1 MRLQMKRFLF
11 LTVSI
16 FCFVWFLG
24 SGALEAVSVQ
34 STWIPGAT
42 TPPVINGIVTAGEWE
57 GSGCAPILVG
67 SSPVG
72 YILVRND
79 ISTLYV
85 LLDVTNDIT
94 NDPVPMQDSFRLTV
108 DVKGDKNIEPNVD
121 VQYTML
127 PFSSTL
133 GIQYYLG
140 PGSYTPIQ
148 ALAPGSTSALG
159 VGFGGSPIITTPNHR
174 MWEMAI
180 SLSEIGISPEMWTSG
195 PTPIVRVG
203 VRVISTNPSAS
214 FNIAVPGNFE
224 TDFTDLMIIFLGNP
238 SLPVDPTAPV
248 LKGVGHIPRSN
259 MTDGYADTWSEPSP
273 ILRVKDA
280 PFGGIIDVKGDFAAL
295 KVHGATHYKIE
306 YSKDSGPYQTLIQT
320 WSNYTWDSTAETYIH
335 HSIVPDGDGKY
346 ACLPDPLNDWYWN
359 DLIMRWNTTTF
370 GNGKYDLKLTA
381 YDISG
386 TPFPAGTFTGET
398 LSVVIDNT
406 PPQVVISK
414 VYHAVGATMTE
425 IITCGDIPVIDKT
438 ALNDGFR
445 FKITAIDNEGHL
457 YDYFMYAHYGNNQS
471 KVAIPEDVYV
481 PGHVD
486 ADGTNLWYG
495 KTDYL
500 YPPTTENPW
509 KPDSA
514 LTGVCAHQ
522 FRLSAYSRTINGY
535 YMLYYKEYNSHFC
548 IKQ

>member
-1 MRLQMKRFLF
+1 MKRFLF

-16 FCFVWFLG
+16 FCLLGFWG
-24 SGALEAVSVQ
+24 SGTLGAVSVQ

-42 TPPVINGIVTAGEWE
+42 TPPVINGTVTAGEWE
-57 GSGCAPILVG
+57 GSGSAPILVG

-79 ISTLYV
+79 ISKLYI

-108 DVKGDKNIEPNVD
+108 DVKGDTNIEPNVD

-148 ALAPGSTSALG
+148 PLAPGSTSALG
-159 VGFGGSPIITTPNHR
+159 VGFGGSPIITTPAHR

-180 SLSEIGISPEMWTSG
+180 SFSEIGISPEMWTSG
-195 PTPIVRVG
+195 PGLVVRVG
-203 VRVISTNPSAS
+203 IRVISTNPSAS

-224 TDFTDLMIIFLGNP
+224 TNFADLMVIYLGNP

-259 MTDGYADTWSEPSP
+259 MTDGYADTYSEPTP

-280 PFGGIIDVKGDFAAL
+280 PFGGTIDVKGDFAVL
-295 KVHGATHYKIE
+295 KVQSATQYMIE
-306 YSKDSGPYQTLIQT
+306 YSKDGGPYQPLIQI
-320 WSNYTWDSTAETYIH
+320 WSNYTWDSINGIYIH
-335 HSIVPDGDGKY
+335 HSIVPDAAGKY
-346 ACLPDPLNDWYWN
+346 ACLPDPLNDWYWD
-359 DLIMRWNTTTF
+359 DLVMRWNTSTF

-381 YDISG
+381 YKISG
-386 TPFPAGTFTGET
+386 ASISTGTFTGET

-406 PPQVVISK
+406 PPQTIIEN
-414 VYHAVGATMTE
+414 VYHDNGTTMTDL
-425 IITCGDIPVIDKT
+425 ITCGTIPVIT
-438 ALNDGFR
+438 SAPTDGFR

-457 YDYFMYAHYGNNQS
+457 DDYYMIAYYGNNQS
-471 KVAIPEDVYV
+471 RVVIPADVYV
-481 PGHVD
+481 SGHVD

-495 KTDYL
+495 KTGYL
-500 YPPTTENPW
+500 YPPGPNPW
-509 KPDSA
+509 KPDPTLS
-514 LTGVCAHQ
+514 GVCAHQ
-522 FRLSAYSRTINGY
+522 FRLSAHSRTINGY
-535 YMLYYKEYNSHFC
+535 YTLYSSEYNSHFC